1 MFAEIAHE
9 FDQGRPVGYEVI
21 LDWIYPKHQLV
32 ILPNT
37 LRHSIHK
44 AASVKTVRGVPADEP
59 HCLVNANQI
68 REHFRELSLQLHDVQ
83 VDFVFNV
90 GESGF
95 QDFVDARAMAL
106 LYLSYSRQPLH
117 VIGFPT
123 RSSDLKNV

>member
-21 LDWIYPKHQLV
+21 LDWIYPNYQLV
-32 ILPNT
+32 ILPDT
-37 LRHSIHK
+37 LRHYIHK

-59 HCLVNANQI
+59 HCLVTANQI
-68 REHFRELSLQLHDVQ
+68 RQQFRQLSLQLQDVPG
-83 VDFVFNV
+83 DFVFNV

-95 QDFVDARAMAL
+95 QDFVDAREMGL
-106 LYLSYSRQPLH
+106 LCLSYSRQPLH